1 MQTEAI
7 MVVSSVVEIVADGGE
22 IIGQS
27 EFNKNNHLKKR
38 IKTRYENKLDSMAI
52 KHFSLGTS
60 FT

>member
-1 MQTEAI
+1 

-60 FT
+60 YT